1 MKDIGYV
8 VISTDEYKEML
19 EDIQNKGACIKE
31 LNIINSEE
39 NKRNRIYENLFTRN
53 LLDNEEYHF
62 ENMKECKVTDYH
74 YQQIFNE
81 FLKVGVCDVEYIDLK
96 IKEMKHIYD
105 TQNEE
110 NQITNEEEKDEQ
122 SR

>member
-1 MKDIGYV
+1 MKNIGYV

-19 EDIQNKGACIKE
+19 EDIQNKGTCIKE
-31 LNIINSEE
+31 LNTVNSEE
-39 NKRNRIYENLFTRN
+39 NKRNRIYENLFIRS

-62 ENMKECKVTDYH
+62 ENMKDCKVTDYH
-74 YQQIFNE
+74 YQKIFNE
-81 FLKVGVCDVEYIDLK
+81 FLKIGICDIGYIDLK

-110 NQITNEEEKDEQ
+110 NQITNEEVKDEQ